1 MAAGILTLVM
11 AFLAGGG
18 LWLAVGPRLQLAQD
32 VQTNDLLNLLA
43 YVGGA
48 LPIAF
53 GLVFFV
59 LKLV

>member
-1 MAAGILTLVM
+1 MVM

-59 LKLV
+59 LELV

>member
-1 MAAGILTLVM
+1 MAAGILTLVI

-18 LWLAVGPRLQLAQD
+18 LWLAVGARLQLAQD

-59 LKLV
+59 LELV

>member
-1 MAAGILTLVM
+1 MAGGILTLVV

-18 LWLAVGPRLQLAQD
+18 LWLVIGPRLQLTQD
-32 VQTNDLLNLLA
+32 VQANDLLNLVA

-53 GLVFFV
+53 ALVFY
-59 LKLV
+59 LLERL